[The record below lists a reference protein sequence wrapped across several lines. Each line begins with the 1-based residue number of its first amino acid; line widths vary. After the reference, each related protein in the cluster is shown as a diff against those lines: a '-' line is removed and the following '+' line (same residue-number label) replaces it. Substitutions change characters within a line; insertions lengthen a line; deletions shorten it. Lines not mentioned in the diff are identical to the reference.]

1 MSFLENIAL
10 MLVNLLNMPLVILE
24 TFPPTQPP
32 LSSIFILIVA
42 FLVSLFSTVVSRLM
56 IDVDKLKRLT
66 RETKEYNKL
75 RMQYMKSAD
84 SRLKLKYERNADRM
98 RKVQSELTMMNLKPL
113 LITFIPLIIVF
124 GIFSNHYNWPVTGY
138 IPAVIPF
145 WLPENIPIPILDT
158 FPLFLFGKNTTLDG
172 WGNVFIPY
180 YIWWYFGGSLAF
192 SSIMR
197 KISGLQPD

>member
-1 MSFLENIAL
+1 MIVNI
-10 MLVNLLNMPLVILE
+10 LNMPLAILE

-42 FLVSLFSTVVSRLM
+42 FLVSLFSTVVSRFM

-75 RMQYMKSAD
+75 RMQMMKTAD

-113 LITFIPLIIVF
+113 LITFIPLILVF
-124 GIFSNHYNWPVTGY
+124 GIFSAHYSWNITEGVVTGN

-145 WLPENIPIPILDT
+145 WLPENIPIPILST
-158 FPLFLFGKNTTLDG
+158 FPLFLFGKNIFLDG
-172 WGNVFIPY
+172 WGNVFVPY
-180 YIWWYFGGSLAF
+180 YIWWYFGGRLAF